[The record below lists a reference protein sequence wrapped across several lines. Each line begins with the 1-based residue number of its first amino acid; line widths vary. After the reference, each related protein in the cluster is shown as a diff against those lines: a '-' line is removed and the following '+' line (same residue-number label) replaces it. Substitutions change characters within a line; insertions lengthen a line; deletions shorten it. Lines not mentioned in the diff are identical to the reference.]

1 MDKQRLL
8 LRYILPFGFGIG
20 LFAFI
25 IVKAFAVQVTT
36 DEAYTLTILTKETVW
51 NLVSYESSY
60 TNNHILNSLLCKLS
74 FSLFGMDQ
82 MAGRL
87 PNILSFVLYFW
98 FVWQFSRRFF
108 ADNFV
113 GLMFVCVMLG
123 NPYMI
128 EFFSLARGYGMSF
141 ALMMVSIYY
150 AARYTLEDVKRALP
164 ISLLF
169 AILSVYAQFALLHF
183 FLGLNILIFSYEVHK
198 YIKSPK
204 KETRNAQIL
213 RGVGTQ
219 VLGVLILGILVY
231 APFKAILKDNQ
242 ISYYGSKNIWDD
254 SIVSLIS
261 RSLYG
266 QGYFSADTVIVF
278 KNLMVALFVF
288 SILNSVYKLIK
299 TKENLIKNNNSQ
311 IEKNKKRIE
320 KNNSLL
326 IETENAEND
335 KSLLIKNNQLLIKNN
350 ELYIKNNE
358 LLLTNNYS
366 FVKNNKIKDPSVFSF
381 ILMISV
387 FFVITAQFYALGT
400 QYVVDRT
407 CLFLYPIIALT
418 MPTVALFVGRE
429 KVWAKRLVALVFT
442 VFCIWHV
449 SRSSNMTHFSEWWFD
464 KNTKEVLEIMK
475 VEYQKMQVKR
485 PLKVNTNCVMQPSF
499 DYYYQEQHLDWLV
512 EPFGWNNKV
521 DTIKQYDFYY
531 DLNDNW
537 DALKTRYDTLK
548 SYDNGEYLLLKKK

>member
-25 IVKAFAVQVTT
+25 IAKAFAVQVTT

-82 MAGRL
+82 IAGRL

-204 KETRNAQIL
+204 KEVKS
-213 RGVGTQ
+213 GH
-219 VLGVLILGILVY
+219 
-231 APFKAILKDNQ
+231 
-242 ISYYGSKNIWDD
+242 
-254 SIVSLIS
+254 
-261 RSLYG
+261 
-266 QGYFSADTVIVF
+266 
-278 KNLMVALFVF
+278 
-288 SILNSVYKLIK
+288 
-299 TKENLIKNNNSQ
+299 
-311 IEKNKKRIE
+311 
-320 KNNSLL
+320 LL
-326 IETENAEND
+326 
-335 KSLLIKNNQLLIKNN
+335 
-350 ELYIKNNE
+350 
-358 LLLTNNYS
+358 
-366 FVKNNKIKDPSVFSF
+366 
-381 ILMISV
+381 
-387 FFVITAQFYALGT
+387 
-400 QYVVDRT
+400 
-407 CLFLYPIIALT
+407 
-418 MPTVALFVGRE
+418 
-429 KVWAKRLVALVFT
+429 
-442 VFCIWHV
+442 
-449 SRSSNMTHFSEWWFD
+449 NMT
-464 KNTKEVLEIMK
+464 I
-475 VEYQKMQVKR
+475 
-485 PLKVNTNCVMQPSF
+485 PP
-499 DYYYQEQHLDWLV
+499 
-512 EPFGWNNKV
+512 
-521 DTIKQYDFYY
+521 TIRLIPAIRQG
-531 DLNDNW
+531 L
-537 DALKTRYDTLK
+537 
-548 SYDNGEYLLLKKK
+548 

>member
-25 IVKAFAVQVTT
+25 IAKAFAVQVTT

-74 FSLFGMDQ
+74 FSVFGMDQ

-219 VLGVLILGILVY
+219 VLGVLVLGILVY

-266 QGYFSADTVIVF
+266 QGYFAADTVIVF
-278 KNLMVALFVF
+278 KNLMVGLFVF
-288 SILNSVYKLIK
+288 SILNFIYKTRY
-299 TKENLIKNNNSQ
+299 TKENLIKNN
-311 IEKNKKRIE
+311 
-320 KNNSLL
+320 SLQ
-326 IETENAEND
+326 
-335 KSLLIKNNQLLIKNN
+335 IKNNETKIESNKSLIIADKQSEKDNNLLLENNKLLIKNN
-350 ELYIKNNE
+350 ELLIKNNE
-358 LLLTNNYS
+358 LLLTNDKATTLIDE
-366 FVKNNKIKDPSVFSF
+366 KNDPSVFSF

-387 FFVITAQFYALGT
+387 FFAIVAQFYVLGT

-418 MPTVALFVGRE
+418 MPTVALFIGRD

-442 VFCIWHV
+442 VFCAWHV
-449 SRSSNMTHFSEWWFD
+449 SRSSNLTFFTEWWFD
-464 KNTKEVLEIMK
+464 KNTKDVLETMK

-485 PLKVNTNCVMQPSF
+485 PIKLNTNCVLQPSF
-499 DYYYQEQHLDWLV
+499 DYYHQEQHLDWLV